1 MFICLDNL
9 IRTELNH
16 EEVLLIP
23 EPLYFKLL
31 NLQLLK
37 FSEKSSI
44 ISNLPRKDTFIIDQ
58 FQKQLE
64 IFGFER
70 ELKIKYIQENLKLP
84 QSESTIEIC
93 KNYFPKLDFDYFL
106 HNKNKI
112 EQGYILI
119 SNTSKIYI
127 EADSSQGIFYGI
139 QTLIQLMNSTPTKKL
154 ISQVAIIDYPLLSI
168 RGVSDDIS
176 RGQGATVDNLKK
188 FIKVLSH
195 FKINHYYL
203 VYMQDMFKFENH
215 PEIGKGR
222 GAYTKEEIKD
232 IFNFAKKYF
241 IELIPIFQTIGHW
254 DNILYN
260 EKYWQYGEFPG
271 SNSLNIAN
279 DKIYEIL
286 DSMIKDLSEVFKSE
300 YFHIGA
306 DESWDVGKGASK
318 EYVDKIGIGNAYLK
332 HYKKIYEIVKS
343 HGYKKIIIYHD
354 ILYKYREVLEGLPK
368 DMIVMYWK
376 YNTKENHPILKKI
389 KEFKLPL
396 IVSPSIIDY
405 NRLFP
410 SFTRFEKNISNLI
423 KNGYE
428 NGAIGEITSSW
439 GDYSNKEIRENRF
452 YGFIYS
458 SQVGWNPSKKVNPI
472 KFWKSLLLH
481 FFGIN
486 DLRLFKVIRTLRA
499 VEDKKRLHTRPTFYY
514 NHFFSHPYN
523 KKSSLYR
530 KNLKTSKFNS
540 LIKNMNEIIVICKDL
555 EKIVPMNKENIRVLA
570 FIAKHIKFYCNKRIN
585 SKKLV
590 DLRTKRVKDEYI
602 LLIIKE
608 IEALKGELNE
618 LLKEY
623 ETLWLSVAKED
634 GFESIKR
641 KYLWLLKFYD
651 EKVEETRNRS
661 KWRNPNIPSELIYLN
676 AKKKHKINT
685 TYFKKSIEIDGEIE
699 SAYLQVIG
707 GTFAKISL
715 NDNHIGHV
723 ITRRSLNYVV
733 LENNIQ
739 IFDIKK
745 YLESGENLIFIEN
758 KDFSGGIGPINVYGE
773 IKLKSGQ
780 KDLIKSDK
788 TWLGARNHDG
798 PWKIVKSF
806 GSPPK
811 VTGGLC
817 YPDFERNIHSL
828 ESDMMTVFNAL
839 IGRIPRKLYWVLK
852 IVIKLF
858 HRYDVIE

>member
-23 EPLYFKLL
+23 EPRYFKLL

-44 ISNLPRKDTFIIDQ
+44 ISNLPRKDSFIIDQ

-70 ELKIKYIQENLKLP
+70 KLEIKYVEENLKLP
-84 QSESTIEIC
+84 QSESIIEIC
-93 KNYFPKLDFDYFL
+93 KKSFPKLNFDDFL

-119 SNTSKIYI
+119 SNKSEIYI

-139 QTLIQLMNSTPTKKL
+139 QTLIQLINLTSIKKL
-154 ISQVAIIDYPLLSI
+154 ISQVAIIDYPLLRI

-176 RGQGATVDNLKK
+176 RGQAATVENLKK

-203 VYMQDMFKFENH
+203 VYMQDMFKFEKH

-222 GAYTKEEIKD
+222 GAYTKEEIKEV
-232 IFNFAKKYF
+232 FNYAKKHF
-241 IELIPIFQTIGHW
+241 VELIPIFQTIGHW
-254 DNILYN
+254 ENILHN

-286 DSMIKDLSEVFKSE
+286 DDMIKDLSEAFKSE

-376 YNTKENHPILKKI
+376 YNTKENHPVLKKI

-410 SFTRFEKNISNLI
+410 SFTRSEKNISNLI
-423 KNGYE
+423 KSGYE

-439 GDYSNKEIRENRF
+439 GDYSNKETRENRI

-458 SQVGWNPSKKVNPI
+458 SQVGWNPSKNVNPI

-481 FFGIN
+481 FFGTDDSN
-486 DLRLFKVIRTLRA
+486 LFKVIRTLRA

-540 LIKNMNEIIVICKDL
+540 LIKNMDEIIVICKDL
-555 EKIVPMNKENIRVLA
+555 EKIVPKNKENIRVLA
-570 FIAKHIKFYCNKRIN
+570 FIAKHIKFYCNKRVN

-590 DLRTKRVKDEYI
+590 DFRSKRVKEEYR
-602 LLIIKE
+602 LLIVKE
-608 IEALKGELNE
+608 IEALKRELND

-651 EKVEETRNRS
+651 EKIEEARNRS

-676 AKKKHKINT
+676 AKKKHQIHT
-685 TYFKKSIEIDGEIE
+685 TYFKKTIEIDGEIE

-715 NDNHIGHV
+715 NNNHIGHV
-723 ITRRSLNYVV
+723 ITRHSLNYVV

-773 IKLKSGQ
+773 IKLISGQ

-858 HRYDVIE
+858 HRYDVLE

>member
-16 EEVLLIP
+16 EEVLLLP
-23 EPLYFKLL
+23 EPHYFKLI
-31 NLQLLK
+31 NLQLLE

-44 ISNLPRKDTFIIDQ
+44 ISNLTIKDSFIIDQ
-58 FQKQLE
+58 FQNQLE

-70 ELKIKYIQENLKLP
+70 ELEIKYVQENLKLHE
-84 QSESTIEIC
+84 SESIIEIC
-93 KNYFPKLDFDYFL
+93 KENFPELNFDDFL

-119 SNTSKIYI
+119 SNKSKIYI

-154 ISQVAIIDYPLLSI
+154 ISQVAIIDYPLLRI

-176 RGQGATVDNLKK
+176 RGQAATVENLKK

-232 IFNFAKKYF
+232 LFAYAKKHF
-241 IELIPIFQTIGHW
+241 VELIPIFQTIGHF
-254 DNILYN
+254 DNILHN

-286 DSMIKDLSEVFKSE
+286 DGMIKDLSEAFKSE

-354 ILYKYREVLEGLPK
+354 IIYKYREVLEGLPK

-376 YNTKENHPILKKI
+376 YNTKENHPILKKL

-396 IVSPSIIDY
+396 IVSPSIMDY

-458 SQVGWNPSKKVNPI
+458 SQVGWNPSKNVNPI
-472 KFWKSLLLH
+472 KFWKGLLLH

-486 DLRLFKVIRTLRA
+486 DPRLFKVIRTLRA
-499 VEDKKRLHTRPTFYY
+499 VEDKKRLHSRSTFYY

-530 KNLKTSKFNS
+530 KNLKTSKFDS
-540 LIKNMNEIIVICKDL
+540 LIKNMDDIIVICKDL
-555 EKIVPMNKENIRVLA
+555 EKIVPKNKENIRVLA
-570 FIAKHIKFYCNKRIN
+570 FIAKHIKFYCNKRIK

-590 DLRTKRVKDEYI
+590 DFRTKRVKDDYI

-608 IEALKGELNE
+608 IEALKIELNE

-651 EKVEETRNRS
+651 EKIEETRNRS
-661 KWRNPNIPSELIYLN
+661 KWINPNIPSETIYLDG
-676 AKKKHKINT
+676 KKKHQIHT
-685 TYFKKSIEIDGEIE
+685 TYFKKTIEIDEEIE

-715 NDNHIGHV
+715 NNYHIGHV
-723 ITRRSLNYVV
+723 ITRHSLNYVV

-739 IFDIKK
+739 IFNIKK
-745 YLESGENLIFIEN
+745 HLESGENLIFIEN
-758 KDFSGGIGPINVYGE
+758 KDYSGGIGPINIYGE

-780 KDLIKSDK
+780 IRLIKSDK

-798 PWKIVKSF
+798 PWKSVKSF

-817 YPDFERNIHSL
+817 YPDFEHNFHSL
-828 ESDMMTVFNAL
+828 ESDMMTVFNTL
-839 IGRIPRKLYWVLK
+839 IGRIPGKLYWVLK
-852 IVIKLF
+852 IIIKLF
-858 HRYDVIE
+858 HRYDILE

>member
-23 EPLYFKLL
+23 EPRYFKLI

-44 ISNLPRKDTFIIDQ
+44 ISNLPRKDSFIIDQ

-70 ELKIKYIQENLKLP
+70 ELEIKYVQENLKLP
-84 QSESTIEIC
+84 QSESIIEIC
-93 KNYFPKLDFDYFL
+93 KEKFPKLDFDYFL

-119 SNTSKIYI
+119 SNESKIYI

-176 RGQGATVDNLKK
+176 RGQAATVDNLKK

-222 GAYTKEEIKD
+222 GAYTKEEIKE
-232 IFNFAKKYF
+232 IFDFAEQHF
-241 IELIPIFQTIGHW
+241 VELIPIFQTIGHW
-254 DNILYN
+254 ENILHN

-286 DSMIKDLSEVFKSE
+286 DGMIKDLSEVFKSE

-410 SFTRFEKNISNLI
+410 SFTRSEKNISNLI

-458 SQVGWNPSKKVNPI
+458 SQVGWNPSKNVNPI

-481 FFGIN
+481 FFGIS
-486 DLRLFKVIRTLRA
+486 DPRLFKVIRTLRA

-523 KKSSLYR
+523 KKRSLYR
-530 KNLKTSKFNS
+530 KNLKTSKFDS
-540 LIKNMNEIIVICKDL
+540 LIKNMDEIIVICKDL
-555 EKIVPMNKENIRVLA
+555 EKIAPMNKENIRVLA

-590 DLRTKRVKDEYI
+590 DFRSKRVKDEYI

-608 IEALKGELNE
+608 IEALKRELNE

-661 KWRNPNIPSELIYLN
+661 KWRDPNIPSELIYLD
-676 AKKKHKINT
+676 AKKKHQIHT
-685 TYFKKSIEIDGEIE
+685 TYFKKTIEIDGEIE

-715 NDNHIGHV
+715 NNNHIGHV
-723 ITRRSLNYVV
+723 ITRHSLNYVV

-745 YLESGENLIFIEN
+745 YLKSGENLILIEN

-817 YPDFERNIHSL
+817 YPDFEHNIHSL
-828 ESDMMTVFNAL
+828 ESDMMTAFNAL
-839 IGRIPRKLYWVLK
+839 IGRFPKILYWFLK
-852 IVIKLF
+852 LVMKLF
-858 HRYDVIE
+858 NRYNILE

>member
-9 IRTELNH
+9 IQTELNH

-23 EPLYFKLL
+23 EPQYFKLI

-37 FSEKSSI
+37 FSEKSLI
-44 ISNLPRKDTFIIDQ
+44 ISNLPKKDSFIIDQ

-64 IFGFER
+64 ILGFER
-70 ELKIKYIQENLKLP
+70 ELEVKYTQENLNLP
-84 QSESTIEIC
+84 QNESIIDIC
-93 KNYFPKLDFDYFL
+93 KENFPKLNFDDFLY
-106 HNKNKI
+106 NKNKI

-119 SNTSKIYI
+119 SNESKIFI
-127 EADSSQGIFYGI
+127 EADSLQGIFYGI

-154 ISQVAIIDYPLLSI
+154 ISQVAIIDYPLLRI

-176 RGQGATVDNLKK
+176 RGQAATIENLKK
-188 FIKVLSH
+188 FIKTLSH

-203 VYMQDMFKFENH
+203 VYMQDMFKFEKY
-215 PEIGKGR
+215 PDIGKGR
-222 GAYTKEEIKD
+222 GAYSKAEIKD
-232 IFNFAKKYF
+232 LFAYAKKHF
-241 IELIPIFQTIGHW
+241 VELIPIFQTIGHW
-254 DNILYN
+254 DNILHN

-279 DKIYEIL
+279 DKIYEVL
-286 DSMIKDLSEVFKSE
+286 DGMIKDLSEAFESE

-318 EYVDKIGIGNAYLK
+318 ENINKIGIGNAYLN

-389 KEFKLPL
+389 KEFKLPI

-458 SQVGWNPSKKVNPI
+458 SEVGWNPSKKVNPI

-540 LIKNMNEIIVICKDL
+540 IIKNMDEIIVMCNDL
-555 EKIVPMNKENIRVLA
+555 EKIAPKNKENIRILA

-590 DLRTKRVKDEYI
+590 DFRSNRVKDEHR

-608 IEALKGELNE
+608 IEALKKELNN
-618 LLKEY
+618 LLNEY
-623 ETLWLSVAKED
+623 ETLWLNIAKED

-651 EKVEETRNRS
+651 EKVEEINSEREWT
-661 KWRNPNIPSELIYLN
+661 NPNIPSETIYLDS
-676 AKKKHKINT
+676 KKKHQIHT
-685 TYFKKSIEIDGEIE
+685 TYFKKTIEIDGEIE

-715 NDNHIGHV
+715 NNNHIGHV
-723 ITRRSLNYVV
+723 ITRHSLNYVV

-739 IFDIKK
+739 IFDIRK
-745 YLESGENLIFIEN
+745 YLEHGENLIFIEN

-780 KDLIKSDK
+780 ISLIKSDK

-798 PWKIVKSF
+798 PWKIVKRF
-806 GSPPK
+806 GRPPK

-817 YPDFERNIHSL
+817 YPDFERNVHSL
-828 ESDMMTVFNAL
+828 ESDMMTMFNAL
-839 IGRIPRKLYWVLK
+839 IGRIPVKLYWILK
-852 IVIKLF
+852 IVIKMF
-858 HRYDVIE
+858 HRYDVLE

>member
-23 EPLYFKLL
+23 EPRYFKLI
-31 NLQLLK
+31 NHQLLK

-44 ISNLPRKDTFIIDQ
+44 ISNLPRKDSFIIDH

-70 ELKIKYIQENLKLP
+70 ELEIKYVQENLKLP

-93 KNYFPKLDFDYFL
+93 KKSFPKLDFDDFL
-106 HNKNKI
+106 QNKNKI

-119 SNTSKIYI
+119 SNESKIYI
-127 EADSSQGIFYGI
+127 EAESSQGIFYGI
-139 QTLIQLMNSTPTKKL
+139 QTLIQLINSTPTKKL

-176 RGQGATVDNLKK
+176 RGQAATVKNLKK

-203 VYMQDMFKFENH
+203 VYMQDMFKFEKY
-215 PEIGKGR
+215 PDIGKGR

-232 IFNFAKKYF
+232 LFAYAKQHF
-241 IELIPIFQTIGHW
+241 VELIPIFQTIGHW
-254 DNILYN
+254 ENILHN

-279 DKIYEIL
+279 DKIYKIL
-286 DSMIKDLSEVFKSE
+286 DGMIGDLSEAFKSE

-389 KEFKLPL
+389 KEFRLPI

-410 SFTRFEKNISNLI
+410 SFTRSKKNISNLI
-423 KNGYE
+423 RNGYE

-439 GDYSNKEIRENRF
+439 GDYSNKEIRENRI

-458 SQVGWNPSKKVNPI
+458 SQVGWSPSKNVNPI
-472 KFWKSLLLH
+472 KFWKGLLLH
-481 FFGIN
+481 FYGIN
-486 DLRLFKVIRTLRA
+486 DPRLFKVIRTLRA

-530 KNLKTSKFNS
+530 KNLKTSKFDS
-540 LIKNMNEIIVICKDL
+540 LIKNMDEIIVICKDL
-555 EKIVPMNKENIRVLA
+555 EKIVLINKENIRVLA

-590 DLRTKRVKDEYI
+590 DLRSKRVKDEY
-602 LLIIKE
+602 LLIIIKE
-608 IEALKGELNE
+608 IEALKRELNE

-623 ETLWLSVAKED
+623 ETLWLNIAKED
-634 GFESIKR
+634 GFESIKK

-651 EKVEETRNRS
+651 GKIEETRNRS
-661 KWRNPNIPSELIYLN
+661 KWRNPSIPSELIYLN
-676 AKKKHKINT
+676 AKKKHQINT
-685 TYFKKSIEIDGEIE
+685 TYFKKTIEIDGEIE

-715 NDNHIGHV
+715 NNNHIGHV
-723 ITRRSLNYVV
+723 ITRHSLNYVV

-745 YLESGENLIFIEN
+745 YLEPGENLIFIEN
-758 KDFSGGIGPINVYGE
+758 KDCSGGVGPINVYGE
-773 IKLKSGQ
+773 VKLKSCQ
-780 KDLIKSDK
+780 KDLIKSDN

-839 IGRIPRKLYWVLK
+839 IGRVPKKLYWVLK

-858 HRYDVIE
+858 HRYDILE